1 MGRKQCLL
9 TGLAIFFLGS
19 LAASLA
25 PNAISLIIFRAF
37 CGIGGGGLMSIAQI
51 IVGDVVQ
58 LRERG
63 KYQGILGAVVAVA
76 NGVGPVIGGALAGA
90 GPDSWRN
97 IFRLNLPLCFLCAV
111 CVIYFMPLR
120 AVDGSWKAKVRAI
133 DYVGAFL
140 ALGSTTA
147 VVVSGAMRC
156 ERDGPCLT
164 VSLPQLGLT
173 WAGGEYGWASAHV
186 LASLLTGAAVGVTF
200 LLWEWKGA
208 VLPLL
213 PCECSGLCAFRC
225 GRSLH
230 PLGSAHLPQQDGLR
244 RMHHHGGC
252 ASRQSAQSRLC

>member
-1 MGRKQCLL
+1 MDHQRLLSHLDVVSIAVRQTVGHLCVRGRVVRHSLTRLPSAVGRKQCLL

-25 PNAISLIIFRAF
+25 PNVISLIIFRAF

-51 IVGDVVQ
+51 IVGDVVP

-76 NGVGPVIGGALAGA
+76 NGVGPVVGGALAGA

-111 CVIYFMPLR
+111 CVVYFMPLR
-120 AVDGSWKAKVRAI
+120 AVEGSWKAKVRAI

-147 VVVSGAMRC
+147 VVVS
-156 ERDGPCLT
+156 E
-164 VSLPQLGLT
+164 
-173 WAGGEYGWASAHV
+173 
-186 LASLLTGAAVGVTF
+186 AVQ
-200 LLWEWKGA
+200 
-208 VLPLL
+208 
-213 PCECSGLCAFRC
+213 C
-225 GRSLH
+225 GRSLSH
-230 PLGSAHLPQQDGLR
+230 
-244 RMHHHGGC
+244 
-252 ASRQSAQSRLC
+252 RQSDPARLDVGGRRLWLGVGACAGLSTDGRCRWCAVPTVGVERRRAAAAAL